1 MNKENQENN
10 KKVLP
15 TQAMLFLRG
24 SVGVYLMYLAFDLLK
39 DESMSAS
46 RMVIFIFSI
55 IFAVAGAIIVF
66 GIVRTWM
73 RGEFV
78 GGKADVSDDEE
89 YTEYEEDI
97 IGDIP
102 EEKIEEL
109 EGSDKEEKEDEMI
122 N

>member
-1 MNKENQENN
+1 MNKENN

-24 SVGVYLMYLAFDLLK
+24 SVGVYLMYLAFDLFK

-46 RMVIFIFSI
+46 RMVIIIFSI

-66 GIVRTWM
+66 GAIRTWI

-89 YTEYEEDI
+89 YVEYEEDVE
-97 IGDIP
+97 GDTVA
-102 EEKIEEL
+102 KKTSEL
-109 EGSDKEEKEDEMI
+109 ESADKEE
-122 N
+122 